1 MSSMAAIHLSNP
13 VTDLYGVGPAAEERL
28 AKLDIY
34 TIYDLIAFIPWRYD
48 DWSSVGTIGSF
59 DMNDRFDDNTGYD
72 LSFRGRISTNPSVNV
87 TSRKRPLSFF
97 VTDGTGRIKL
107 TFFNSP
113 YLAGKFALGDECFI
127 HGTVTMFNGQMQM
140 VNPYIEKAEKIEDN
154 ALVRPVYHLTN
165 GITSNNISKWVKT
178 ALKLCGDELLSCIP
192 RSIAE
197 QKGYV
202 SPREAYE
209 MAHFPASLE
218 EARKAREQLAYEEL
232 ILLGIG
238 MKLYSTGHGV
248 KEIAE
253 QVIPSGPDGI
263 DKESRQKWAV
273 IKNNLGF
280 ELTPDQSEAFRD
292 VQKDLMSTTPM
303 NRLIQGDVGSG
314 KTIVA
319 ALSMLITAL
328 MGKQAVLLVPTS
340 VLATQHYKTISG
352 LLENS
357 GMEPVLL
364 LGKTKPA
371 EKQAI
376 KEKIADG
383 SARVIIGTHALLT
396 EGITFKDLALVIA
409 DEQHRFGVKQREKL
423 LLKDQSEDGTVKSVH
438 NLIMTATPIPRTLAM
453 VIYGDMA
460 TSVIKQKP
468 KGRQEITTW
477 FVNSKK
483 SKAIEEMM
491 SVKLAAGEQVY
502 IVCAKIDKDEA
513 ESGVDDMIGEPLEG
527 DDTVTNVHEMKKIV
541 DSMSNLSQYSSA
553 VLYGSM
559 KEKDK
564 LETMERFISG
574 EIRIL
579 ISTTVIEVGVDN
591 PNANVMIVMDADRF
605 GLSTLHQL
613 RGRIGRG
620 DKKSFCLLVSESK
633 SELALSRMKMMCES
647 SDGFELA
654 EKDLELRGPGDFY
667 GTRQH
672 GIPTLRAANLYT
684 DMKIAS
690 EATESVNKII
700 EEGGEEAER
709 LNTAIRKMFE
719 LRFARK
725 MEQI

>member
-1 MSSMAAIHLSNP
+1 
-13 VTDLYGVGPAAEERL
+13 
-28 AKLDIY
+28 
-34 TIYDLIAFIPWRYD
+34 
-48 DWSSVGTIGSF
+48 
-59 DMNDRFDDNTGYD
+59 
-72 LSFRGRISTNPSVNV
+72 
-87 TSRKRPLSFF
+87 
-97 VTDGTGRIKL
+97 
-107 TFFNSP
+107 
-113 YLAGKFALGDECFI
+113 
-127 HGTVTMFNGQMQM
+127 MQM

-154 ALVRPVYHLTN
+154 ALVRPVYHLTA
-165 GITSNNISKWVKT
+165 GLTSNNISKWVKT

-192 RSIAE
+192 VSIAE
-197 QKGYV
+197 QKGFV
-202 SPREAYE
+202 PPKQAYE
-209 MAHFPASLE
+209 MAHFPSSLD
-218 EARKAREQLAYEEL
+218 EARRAREQLAYEEL

-238 MKLYSTGHGV
+238 MKLYSTGQGV

-253 QVIPSGPDGI
+253 QVIPSTPGGI
-263 DKESRQKWAV
+263 DRDSLLRWNV
-273 IKNNLGF
+273 IKSNLGF
-280 ELTPDQSEAFRD
+280 ELTSDQNAAFRD
-292 VQKDLMSTTPM
+292 VQTDLMNTTPM
-303 NRLIQGDVGSG
+303 NRLVQGDVGSG

-328 MGKQAVLLVPTS
+328 MNKQAVLLAPTS
-340 VLATQHYKTISG
+340 VLATQHYKTISQ
-352 LLENS
+352 LMRNS

-364 LGKTKPA
+364 LGKTKPS
-371 EKQAI
+371 EKFEI

-383 SARVIIGTHALLT
+383 TAKVIIGTHALLT
-396 EGITFKDLALVIA
+396 DDIKFRDLALVIA

-423 LLKDQSEDGTVKSVH
+423 LFKDEGKDGTVKSVH

-483 SKAIEEMM
+483 SKAIEEIM
-491 SVKLAAGEQVY
+491 SIKLAQGEQVY
-502 IVCAKIDKDEA
+502 IVCAKIDDEETEA
-513 ESGVDDMIGEPLEG
+513 SSDSIIGDPVAGDES
-527 DDTVTNVHEMKKIV
+527 VTSVFEMKKIV
-541 DSMSNLSQYSSA
+541 DSMSNLSQYSNA

-564 LETMERFISG
+564 LETMERFVSG
-574 EIRIL
+574 DIRIL

-620 DKKSFCLLVSESK
+620 DKKSFCLLVSESR
-633 SELALSRMKMMCES
+633 SELALARMKMMCES

-690 EATESVNKII
+690 EATEAVNAVI
-700 EEGGEEAER
+700 EAGGEEAAR
-709 LNTAIRKMFE
+709 LNDSIKKMFE

>member
-1 MSSMAAIHLSNP
+1 MTNIYLSNP
-13 VTDLYGVGPAAEERL
+13 VTDLYGIGPAAEEKL

-48 DWSSVGTIGSF
+48 DWSDVGTIGAF
-59 DMNDRFDDNTGYD
+59 DMNDRFDTGTGYD
-72 LSFRGRISTNPSVNV
+72 LSFRGTISTNPSVNI
-87 TSRKRPLSFF
+87 TSRKKPLSFF

-107 TFFNSP
+107 TFFNSQ
-113 YLAGKFALGDECFI
+113 YLAGKFSLGDECFI
-127 HGTVTMFNGQMQM
+127 HGTVSLFNGQMQM

-154 ALVRPVYHLTN
+154 ALVRPVYHLTA
-165 GITSNNISKWVKT
+165 GVTSNNISKWVKT
-178 ALKLCGDELLSCIP
+178 ALKLCGHELMSCIP
-192 RSIAE
+192 QSIAE
-197 QKGYV
+197 ERGFV
-202 SPREAYE
+202 SPLEAYE
-209 MAHFPASLE
+209 KAHFPASLE
-218 EARKAREQLAYEEL
+218 EARKVREQLAYEEL

-238 MKLYSTGHGV
+238 MKLYSAGHGI

-253 QVIPSGPDGI
+253 QVIPSDPRSI
-263 DKESRQKWAV
+263 DPQIAAKWSQ
-273 IKNNLGF
+273 IKGNLGF
-280 ELTPDQSEAFRD
+280 ALTNDQTTAFKD
-292 VQKDLMSTTPM
+292 VQTDLMSTTPM

-314 KTIVA
+314 KTMVA
-319 ALSMLITAL
+319 ALSMIITAL
-328 MGKQAVLLVPTS
+328 MGKQAVLLAPTS
-340 VLATQHYKTISG
+340 VLATQHYKTISK
-352 LLENS
+352 LMQNS

-364 LGKTKPA
+364 LGKTKPS
-371 EKQAI
+371 EKQEI
-376 KEKIADG
+376 KERIADG

-396 EGITFKDLALVIA
+396 DDISFKDLALVIA

-423 LLKDQSEDGTVKSVH
+423 LFKDTAVDGTVKSVH

-468 KGRQEITTW
+468 MGRQEITTW

-491 SVKLAAGEQVY
+491 SVKLSAGEQVY
-502 IVCAKIDKDEA
+502 IVCAKIDKDET
-513 ESGVDDMIGEPLEG
+513 ESGLDNMVGEPVDG
-527 DDTVTNVHEMKKIV
+527 DESVTSVFEMKKMV

-574 EIRIL
+574 DIKIL

-591 PNANVMIVMDADRF
+591 PNANVMIIMDADRF

-620 DKKSFCLLVSESK
+620 DKKSFCLLVSESR
-633 SELALSRMKMMCES
+633 SEIALQRMKMMCES
-647 SDGFELA
+647 SDGFALA

-684 DMKIAS
+684 DMKIAT
-690 EATESVNKII
+690 EACEAVNKII
-700 EEGGEEAER
+700 EAGGEEAER
-709 LNTAIRKMFE
+709 LNESIRQMFE

>member
-1 MSSMAAIHLSNP
+1 MAAIHLSSP
-13 VTDLYGVGPAAEERL
+13 VTDIYGIGPAAEDRL
-28 AKLDIY
+28 AKLDIF

-48 DWSSVGTIGSF
+48 DWSDVGTIASF
-59 DMNDRFDDNTGYD
+59 DMCDRLGSDNGYD
-72 LSFRGRISTNPSVNV
+72 LSFRGTITTNPSVNV
-87 TSRKRPLSFF
+87 TSRKKPLSFF
-97 VTDGTGRIKL
+97 VSDGTGRIKL
-107 TFFNSP
+107 TFFNSQ
-113 YLAGKFALGDECFI
+113 YLAGKFAYGDECFI
-127 HGTVTMFNGQMQM
+127 HGTVTLFNGQMQM
-140 VNPYIEKAEKIEDN
+140 VNPFIEKAGKIEDN
-154 ALVRPVYHLTN
+154 ALVRPVYHLTA
-165 GITSNNISKWVKT
+165 GLTSNNISKWVRT
-178 ALKLCGDELLSCIP
+178 ALKLCGHELLSCIP
-192 RSIAE
+192 ESIAE
-197 QKGYV
+197 QKGFV
-202 SPREAYE
+202 SPLEAYE

-218 EARKAREQLAYEEL
+218 EAKKAREQLAYEEL

-238 MKLYSTGHGV
+238 MKLYSSGHGV

-253 QVIPSGPDGI
+253 QVIPSDPSSI
-263 DKESRQKWAV
+263 DRESAMRWNR
-273 IKNNLGF
+273 IKSNLGF
-280 ELTPDQSEAFRD
+280 ALTDDQTTAFRD
-292 VQKDLMSTTPM
+292 VQTDLMSTVPM

-314 KTIVA
+314 KTMVA
-319 ALSMLITAL
+319 ALSMVITAI
-328 MGKQAVLLVPTS
+328 MGKQAVLLAPTS
-340 VLATQHYKTISG
+340 VLASQHYKTISR
-352 LLENS
+352 LLENC

-364 LGKTKPA
+364 LGKTKPSEKA
-371 EKQAI
+371 EI
-376 KEKIADG
+376 KKKIADG

-396 EGITFKDLALVIA
+396 DDISFKDLALVIA

-423 LLKDQSEDGTVKSVH
+423 LFKDTAKDGTVKSVH

-460 TSVIKQKP
+460 TSVIRQKP
-468 KGRQEITTW
+468 VGRQEITTW

-491 SVKLAAGEQVY
+491 SIKLSAGEQVY
-502 IVCAKIDKDEA
+502 IVCAKIDKDET
-513 ESGVDDMIGEPLEG
+513 ESGIDNMVGEPVDG
-527 DDTVTNVHEMKKIV
+527 DESVTSVFEMKKMV
-541 DSMSNLSQYSSA
+541 DSMSNLSQYQSA

-559 KEKDK
+559 KEKEK

-574 EIRIL
+574 DIKIL

-591 PNANVMIVMDADRF
+591 PNANVMIIMDADRF

-620 DKKSFCLLVSESK
+620 DKKSFCLLVSESR

-684 DMKIAS
+684 DMKIAN
-690 EATESVNKII
+690 EATEAVNKII
-700 EEGGEEAER
+700 EKGGEEAER
-709 LNTAIRKMFE
+709 LNDAIKKMFE

>member
-1 MSSMAAIHLSNP
+1 MPAIHLSNP
-13 VTDLYGVGPAAEERL
+13 VTDLYGIGPSAEEKL

-48 DWSSVGTIGSF
+48 DWSHLGTIASF
-59 DMNDRFDDNTGYD
+59 DMADRFDDSTGYD
-72 LSFRGRISTNPSVNV
+72 LSFRGTVSTNPSVNV
-87 TSRKRPLSFF
+87 TSRKKPLTFF
-97 VTDGTGRIKL
+97 VSDGTGRIRL
-107 TFFNSP
+107 TFFNSQ
-113 YLAGKFALGDECFI
+113 YLAGKFALGDECFV
-127 HGTVTMFNGQMQM
+127 HGSVTLFNGQMQM
-140 VNPYIEKAEKIEDN
+140 VNPYIEKAEKISDD
-154 ALVRPVYHLTN
+154 ALVRPVYHLTA

-178 ALKLCGDELLSCIP
+178 ALKLCGEELMSCIP
-192 RSIAE
+192 SRIAE
-197 QKGYV
+197 EKGFV
-202 SPREAYE
+202 SPLEAYE
-209 MAHFPASLE
+209 KAHFPSSLE
-218 EARKAREQLAYEEL
+218 DARKAREQLAYEEL

-248 KEIAE
+248 KEVAE
-253 QVIPSGPDGI
+253 QVIPSGSDGI
-263 DKESRQKWAV
+263 GRELQISWNQV
-273 IKNNLGF
+273 KNNLGF
-280 ELTPDQSEAFRD
+280 TLTADQASAFRD
-292 VQKDLMSTTPM
+292 VQTDLMSTVTM

-314 KTIVA
+314 KTAVA
-319 ALSMLITAL
+319 ALSMIITAL
-328 MGKQAVLLVPTS
+328 MGKQAVLLAPTS
-340 VLATQHYKTISG
+340 VLATQHFKTVYG
-352 LLENS
+352 LMKNT

-364 LGKTKPA
+364 LGKTKPS
-371 EKQAI
+371 EKQEI
-376 KEKIADG
+376 KEMIADG
-383 SARVIIGTHALLT
+383 RARVIIGTHALLT
-396 EGITFKDLALVIA
+396 DDVRFKDLALVIA
-409 DEQHRFGVKQREKL
+409 DEQHRFGVRQREKL
-423 LLKDQSEDGTVKSVH
+423 LFKDTAKDGTVKSVH

-468 KGRQEITTW
+468 AGRQEITTW

-491 SVKLAAGEQVY
+491 SIKLAAGEQVY
-502 IVCAKIDKDEA
+502 IVCAKIDKDETEA
-513 ESGVDDMIGEPLEG
+513 GSDSIIGEPVSG
-527 DDTVTNVHEMKKIV
+527 DDSVTSVFEMKKII

-564 LETMERFISG
+564 LDTMERFISG
-574 EIRIL
+574 DIKIL

-591 PNANVMIVMDADRF
+591 PNANVMIIMDADRF

-620 DKKSFCLLVSESK
+620 DKKSFCLLVSESR

-654 EKDLELRGPGDFY
+654 EKDLDLRGPGDFY

-684 DMKIAS
+684 DMKIAT
-690 EATESVNKII
+690 EATEAVNKVI
-700 EEGGEEAER
+700 EEGGEEAAR
-709 LNTAIRKMFE
+709 LNEAIRKMFE

>member
-1 MSSMAAIHLSNP
+1 MAAIHLSNP
-13 VTDLYGVGPAAEERL
+13 VTDLYGVGPSAEEKL

-48 DWSSVGTIGSF
+48 DWSKVGSIGSF
-59 DMNDRFDDNTGYD
+59 DMADRFDDNTGYD
-72 LSFRGRISTNPSVNV
+72 LSFRGTITTNPSVNI
-87 TSRKRPLSFF
+87 TSRKKPLSFF
-97 VTDGTGRIKL
+97 VSDGTGRIKL
-107 TFFNSP
+107 TFFNSQ
-113 YLAGKFALGDECFI
+113 YLAGKFSLGDDCFV
-127 HGTVTMFNGQMQM
+127 HGSVTLFNGQMQM
-140 VNPYIEKAEKIEDN
+140 VNPYIEKAEKISDD
-154 ALVRPVYHLTN
+154 ALVRPVYHLTA
-165 GITSNNISKWVKT
+165 GLTSNNISKWVST

-192 RSIAE
+192 ASIAE
-197 QKGYV
+197 QKGFV
-202 SPREAYE
+202 SPKEAYM

-218 EARKAREQLAYEEL
+218 DAGRAREQLAYEEL

-238 MKLYSTGHGV
+238 MKLYSSGHGI
-248 KEIAE
+248 KEVAE
-253 QVIPSGPDGI
+253 QVIPSGPNSI
-263 DKESRQKWAV
+263 SRDLAARWNQ
-273 IKNNLGF
+273 IKSNLGF
-280 ELTPDQSEAFRD
+280 ALTGDQTAAFRD
-292 VQKDLMSTTPM
+292 VQTDLMSTTPM
-303 NRLIQGDVGSG
+303 NRLIQGDVSSG
-314 KTIVA
+314 KTMVA

-328 MGKQAVLLVPTS
+328 MGKQAVLLAPTS
-340 VLATQHYKTISG
+340 VLASQHYKTLSG
-352 LLENS
+352 LMKDS

-364 LGKTKPA
+364 LGKTKASEKA
-371 EKQAI
+371 EI
-376 KEKIADG
+376 KDKIASG
-383 SARVIIGTHALLT
+383 EARVIIGTHALLT
-396 EGITFKDLALVIA
+396 DDIRFKDLALVIA

-423 LLKDQSEDGTVKSVH
+423 LFKDEGKDGTVKSVH
-438 NLIMTATPIPRTLAM
+438 NLVMTATPIPRTLAM

-460 TSVIKQKP
+460 TSVIREKP

-502 IVCAKIDKDEA
+502 IVCAKIDKDETEA
-513 ESGVDDMIGEPLEG
+513 GSDYLVGEPVGG
-527 DDTVTNVHEMKKIV
+527 DESVTSVFDMKKQV
-541 DSMSNLSQYSSA
+541 DSMSNLSQYKSA

-564 LETMERFISG
+564 LETMERFIAG
-574 EIRIL
+574 DIKIL

-591 PNANVMIVMDADRF
+591 PNANVMIIMDADRF

-620 DKKSFCLLVSESK
+620 DKKSFCLLVSESR

-684 DMKIAS
+684 DMKIAT
-690 EATESVNKII
+690 EATEAVNKII
-700 EEGGEEAER
+700 EAGGQEAER
-709 LNTAIRKMFE
+709 LNEAIKKMFE

-725 MEQI
+725 MEQL

>member
-1 MSSMAAIHLSNP
+1 MANIHLSNP
-13 VTDLYGVGPAAEERL
+13 VTDLYGIGPAAEERL

-48 DWSSVGTIGSF
+48 DWSQVGTIASF
-59 DMNDRFDDNTGYD
+59 DMGDRYDDNTGYD
-72 LSFRGRISTNPSVNV
+72 LSFRGTISTNPSVNI
-87 TSRKRPLSFF
+87 TSRKKPLTFF
-97 VTDGTGRIKL
+97 VSDGTGRIKL
-107 TFFNSP
+107 TFFNSQ
-113 YLAGKFALGDECFI
+113 YLAGKFSLGDECFV
-127 HGTVTMFNGQMQM
+127 HGSVTLFNGQMQM
-140 VNPYIEKAEKIEDN
+140 VNPYIEKAEKIGDD
-154 ALVRPVYHLTN
+154 ALVRPVYHLTA

-178 ALKLCGDELLSCIP
+178 ALKLCGNELLSCIP
-192 RSIAE
+192 ETIAKE
-197 QKGYV
+197 KGFV
-202 SPREAYE
+202 PPLEAYE
-209 MAHFPASLE
+209 KAHFPVSLE

-238 MKLYSTGHGV
+238 MKLYSAGHGI
-248 KEIAE
+248 KEVAE
-253 QVIPSGPDGI
+253 QVIPSGPNGI
-263 DKESRQKWAV
+263 DRNLLAKWNQ
-273 IKNNLGF
+273 IKGNLGF
-280 ELTPDQSEAFRD
+280 TLTSDQAAAFRE
-292 VQKDLMSTTPM
+292 VQTDLMSTVPM

-314 KTIVA
+314 KTMVA
-319 ALSMLITAL
+319 ALSMIITAL
-328 MGKQAVLLVPTS
+328 MGKQAVLLAPTS
-340 VLATQHYKTISG
+340 VLASQHYKTISK
-352 LLENS
+352 LMENS

-364 LGKTKPA
+364 LGKTRPS
-371 EKQAI
+371 EKQEI
-376 KEKIADG
+376 KAKIADG
-383 SARVIIGTHALLT
+383 SAGVIIGTHALLT
-396 EGITFKDLALVIA
+396 DDIVFKDLALVIA

-423 LLKDQSEDGTVKSVH
+423 LFKDTAKDGTVKSVH

-468 KGRQEITTW
+468 AGRREITTW

-502 IVCAKIDKDEA
+502 IVCAKIDKDET
-513 ESGVDDMIGEPLEG
+513 ESGLDDMVGEPVGG
-527 DDTVTNVHEMKKIV
+527 DETVTSVFEMKKQI
-541 DSMSNLSQYSSA
+541 DAMSNISQYSSA

-574 EIRIL
+574 DIKIL

-591 PNANVMIVMDADRF
+591 PNANVMIIMDADRF

-620 DKKSFCLLVSESK
+620 DKKSFCLLVSESR

-647 SDGFELA
+647 SDGFALA

-684 DMKIAS
+684 DMKIAT
-690 EATESVNKII
+690 EACEQVNKII
-700 EEGGEEAER
+700 EEGGEEADR
-709 LNTAIRKMFE
+709 LNDSIKKMFE

-725 MEQI
+725 MEQM

>member
-1 MSSMAAIHLSNP
+1 MAQVHLSNP
-13 VTDLYGVGPAAEERL
+13 VTDLYGIGPAAEERL

-48 DWSSVGTIGSF
+48 DWSDVGTIASF
-59 DMNDRFDDNTGYD
+59 DMTDRFGSDSGYD
-72 LSFRGRISTNPSVNV
+72 LSFRGTISTTPSVNI
-87 TSRKRPLSFF
+87 TNRKKPLSFF
-97 VTDGTGRIKL
+97 VSDGTGRIKL

-113 YLAGKFALGDECFI
+113 YLAGKFALGDECFV
-127 HGTVTMFNGQMQM
+127 HGTVSLFNGQMQM
-140 VNPYIEKAEKIEDN
+140 VNPYIEKAEKIEDD
-154 ALVRPVYHLTN
+154 ALVRPVYHLTA
-165 GITSNNISKWVKT
+165 GITSNNISKWVRT
-178 ALKLCGDELLSCIP
+178 ALKLCGHELMSCIP
-192 RSIAE
+192 KSIAE
-197 QKGYV
+197 QKGFV
-202 SPREAYE
+202 SPLEAYE
-209 MAHFPASLE
+209 MAHFPSSLE
-218 EARKAREQLAYEEL
+218 EARRAREQLAYEEL

-238 MKLYSTGHGV
+238 MKLYSAGHGV
-248 KEIAE
+248 KEVAE
-253 QVIPSGPDGI
+253 QVIPSGSNGI
-263 DKESRQKWAV
+263 DRESAMRWSQ
-273 IKNNLGF
+273 IKGNLGF
-280 ELTPDQSEAFRD
+280 TLTEDQASAFRD
-292 VQKDLMSTTPM
+292 VQTDLMSTVPM

-314 KTIVA
+314 KTMVA
-319 ALSMLITAL
+319 ALSMIITAI
-328 MGKQAVLLVPTS
+328 MGKQAVLLAPTS
-340 VLATQHYKTISG
+340 VLASQHYKTISRLMAG
-352 LLENS
+352 S

-364 LGKTKPA
+364 LGKTKPS
-371 EKQAI
+371 EKQEI
-376 KEKIADG
+376 KAKIADG

-396 EGITFKDLALVIA
+396 DDISYKDLALVIA

-423 LLKDQSEDGTVKSVH
+423 LFKDTAMDGTVKSVH

-460 TSVIKQKP
+460 TSVIRQKP
-468 KGRQEITTW
+468 MGRQEITTW

-491 SVKLAAGEQVY
+491 AVKLAAGEQVY
-502 IVCAKIDKDEA
+502 IVCAKIDKDET
-513 ESGVDDMIGEPLEG
+513 ESGIDNMVGEPVDG
-527 DDTVTNVHEMKKIV
+527 DESVTSVFEMKKTV
-541 DSMSNLSQYSSA
+541 DSMSNLSQYQSA

-564 LETMERFISG
+564 LETMERFIAG
-574 EIRIL
+574 DIKIL

-591 PNANVMIVMDADRF
+591 PNANVMIIMDADRF

-620 DKKSFCLLVSESK
+620 DKKSFCLLVSESR
-633 SELALSRMKMMCES
+633 SEIALQRMKMMCES
-647 SDGFELA
+647 SDGFTLA

-684 DMKIAS
+684 DMKIAN
-690 EATESVNKII
+690 EATEAVNRII

-709 LNTAIRKMFE
+709 LNDAIRKMFE

>member
-1 MSSMAAIHLSNP
+1 MANIHLSNP
-13 VTDLYGVGPAAEERL
+13 VTDLYGIGPAAEEKL

-48 DWSSVGTIGSF
+48 DWSDVGTIGAF
-59 DMNDRFDDNTGYD
+59 DMNDRFDTGTGYD
-72 LSFRGRISTNPSVNV
+72 LSFRGTISTNPSVNI
-87 TSRKRPLSFF
+87 TSRKKPLSFF

-107 TFFNSP
+107 TFFNSQ
-113 YLAGKFALGDECFI
+113 YLAGKFSLGDECFI
-127 HGTVTMFNGQMQM
+127 HGTVSLFNGQMQM

-154 ALVRPVYHLTN
+154 ALVRPVYHLTA
-165 GITSNNISKWVKT
+165 GVTSNNISKWVKT
-178 ALKLCGDELLSCIP
+178 ALKLCGHELMSCIP
-192 RSIAE
+192 QSIAE
-197 QKGYV
+197 ERGFV
-202 SPREAYE
+202 APLEAYE
-209 MAHFPASLE
+209 KAHFPASLE
-218 EARKAREQLAYEEL
+218 EARKVREQLAYEEL

-238 MKLYSTGHGV
+238 MKLYSAGHGI

-253 QVIPSGPDGI
+253 QVIPSDSRSI
-263 DKESRQKWAV
+263 DPQIAAKWSQ
-273 IKNNLGF
+273 IKGNLGF
-280 ELTPDQSEAFRD
+280 ALTNDQTMAFKD
-292 VQKDLMSTTPM
+292 VQTDLMSTTPM

-314 KTIVA
+314 KTMVA
-319 ALSMLITAL
+319 ALSMIITAL
-328 MGKQAVLLVPTS
+328 MGKQAVLLAPTS
-340 VLATQHYKTISG
+340 VLATQHYKTISK
-352 LLENS
+352 LMQNS

-364 LGKTKPA
+364 LGKTKPS
-371 EKQAI
+371 EKQEI
-376 KEKIADG
+376 KERIADG

-396 EGITFKDLALVIA
+396 DDINFKDLALVIA

-423 LLKDQSEDGTVKSVH
+423 LFKDTAVDGTVKSVH

-468 KGRQEITTW
+468 MGRQEITTW

-491 SVKLAAGEQVY
+491 SVKLSAGEQVY
-502 IVCAKIDKDEA
+502 IVCAKIDKDET
-513 ESGVDDMIGEPLEG
+513 ESGLDNMVGEPVDG
-527 DDTVTNVHEMKKIV
+527 DESVTSVFEMKKMV

-564 LETMERFISG
+564 LETMERFIYG
-574 EIRIL
+574 DIKIL

-591 PNANVMIVMDADRF
+591 PNANVMIIMDADRF

-620 DKKSFCLLVSESK
+620 DKKSFCLLVSESR
-633 SELALSRMKMMCES
+633 SEIALQRMKMMCES
-647 SDGFELA
+647 SDGFALA

-684 DMKIAS
+684 DMKIAT
-690 EATESVNKII
+690 EACEAVNKII
-700 EEGGEEAER
+700 EAGGEEAER
-709 LNTAIRKMFE
+709 LNESIRQMFE

>member
-1 MSSMAAIHLSNP
+1 MATIHLSNP
-13 VTDLYGVGPAAEERL
+13 VTDLYGIGPAAEEKL

-34 TIYDLIAFIPWRYD
+34 TVYDLIAFIPWRYD
-48 DWSSVGTIGSF
+48 DWSKLGTISSI
-59 DMNDRFDDNTGYD
+59 DMSGHYDDNQGYD
-72 LSFRGRISTNPSVNV
+72 LSFRGPISTNPTVNI
-87 TSRKRPLSFF
+87 TSRKKPLSFF
-97 VTDGTGRIKL
+97 VNDGTGRIKL
-107 TFFNSP
+107 TFFNSQ
-113 YLAGKFALGDECFI
+113 YLAGKFTLGDECFV
-127 HGTVTMFNGQMQM
+127 HGNATLFNGQMQM
-140 VNPYIEKAEKIEDN
+140 VNPYIEKAEKIENN
-154 ALVRPVYHLTN
+154 ALVRPVYHLTA
-165 GITSNNISKWVKT
+165 GITSNNISKWART
-178 ALKLCGDELLSCIP
+178 AMKLCGDELLSVIP
-192 RSIAE
+192 ASVAA
-197 QKGYV
+197 QKGFV
-202 SPREAYE
+202 SPKRVYE
-209 MAHFPASLE
+209 MAHFPSSLE
-218 EARKAREQLAYEEL
+218 EALKAREQLAYEEL

-238 MKLYSTGHGV
+238 MKLYSSGHGV
-248 KEIAE
+248 KEVAE
-253 QVIPSGPDGI
+253 QVIPSGPNGI
-263 DKESRQKWAV
+263 DRESAMKWNQ
-273 IKNNLGF
+273 IKSNLGF
-280 ELTPDQSEAFRD
+280 TLTSDQAAAFRD
-292 VQKDLMSTTPM
+292 VQTDLMSTVPM

-314 KTIVA
+314 KTMVA
-319 ALSMLITAL
+319 ALSMVITAL
-328 MGKQAVLLVPTS
+328 MGKQSVLLAPTS
-340 VLATQHYKTISG
+340 VLASQHYKTISK
-352 LLENS
+352 LMENS

-364 LGKTKPA
+364 LGKTKPSEKA
-371 EKQAI
+371 EI
-376 KEKIADG
+376 KEKIASG
-383 SARVIIGTHALLT
+383 TARVIIGTHALLT
-396 EGITFKDLALVIA
+396 DDIKYKDLALVIA

-423 LLKDQSEDGTVKSVH
+423 LFKDTVSEGMVKSVH

-468 KGRQEITTW
+468 AGRQEITTW

-491 SVKLAAGEQVY
+491 SVKLAAGEQIY
-502 IVCAKIDKDEA
+502 IVCAKIDRDETEA
-513 ESGVDDMIGEPLEG
+513 GSDNLIGEPVGG
-527 DDTVTNVHEMKKIV
+527 DDSVTSVFEMKNMV

-559 KEKDK
+559 KEKEK

-574 EIRIL
+574 DIKIL

-591 PNANVMIVMDADRF
+591 PNANVMIIMDADRF

-620 DKKSFCLLVSESK
+620 DKKSFCLLVSESR
-633 SELALSRMKMMCES
+633 SEFALQRMKMMCES

-684 DMKIAS
+684 DMKIAA
-690 EATESVNKII
+690 EATEAVNRII

-709 LNTAIRKMFE
+709 LNDAIKKMFE

>member
-1 MSSMAAIHLSNP
+1 MPAVHLSNP
-13 VTDLYGVGPAAEERL
+13 VTDLYGIGPSAEEKL

-48 DWSSVGTIGSF
+48 DWSHMGTISSIEMMDHYDDGS
-59 DMNDRFDDNTGYD
+59 GYD
-72 LSFRGRISTNPSVNV
+72 MSFRATVSTTPSVNPA
-87 TSRKRPLSFF
+87 SRKKTLSFF
-97 VTDGTGRIKL
+97 VSDGTGRIRL

-113 YLAGKFALGDECFI
+113 YLAGKFSVGDECFI
-127 HGTVTMFNGQMQM
+127 HGTASLFNGQMQM
-140 VNPYIEKAEKIEDN
+140 VNPYIEKAEKIGDTS
-154 ALVRPVYHLTN
+154 LVKPVYHLTA
-165 GITSNNISKWVKT
+165 GLSSNNISKWVRT
-178 ALKLCGDELLSCIP
+178 ALKLCGHELLSCIP
-192 RSIAE
+192 AAIAE
-197 QKGYV
+197 QKGFV
-202 SPREAYE
+202 SPQEVYE
-209 MAHFPASLE
+209 MAHFPGSLE
-218 EARKAREQLAYEEL
+218 EARRAREQLAYEEL

-248 KEIAE
+248 KEVAE
-253 QVIPSGPDGI
+253 QVIPSGHDGI
-263 DKESRQKWAV
+263 DRESLQKWKA

-280 ELTPDQSEAFRD
+280 ELTADQTAAFND
-292 VQKDLMSTTPM
+292 VQKDLMSSVPM

-314 KTIVA
+314 KTMVA

-328 MGKQAVLLVPTS
+328 MGKQAVLLAPTS
-340 VLATQHYKTISG
+340 VLATQHYKTISK
-352 LLENS
+352 LMQNS

-364 LGKTKPA
+364 LGKTKPS
-371 EKQAI
+371 EKALI

-383 SARVIIGTHALLT
+383 SAGVIIGTHALLT
-396 EGITFKDLALVIA
+396 DDIRFNDLALVIA

-423 LLKDQSEDGTVKSVH
+423 LFKDTAKDGTVKSVH

-460 TSVIKQKP
+460 TSVIRQKP
-468 KGRQEITTW
+468 AGRQEIKTW
-477 FVNSKK
+477 FVDSKK
-483 SKAIEEMM
+483 NRSIEDVMNA
-491 SVKLAAGEQVY
+491 KLSAGEQVY
-502 IVCAKIDKDEA
+502 IVCAKIDKDETEA
-513 ESGVDDMIGEPLEG
+513 DADNLIGEPVSG
-527 DDTVTNVHEMKKIV
+527 DDSVTSVFEMKKMV
-541 DSMSNLSQYSSA
+541 DSMPGLSGYSNA

-574 EIRIL
+574 EIKIL

-591 PNANVMIVMDADRF
+591 PNANVMIIMDADRF

-620 DKKSFCLLVSESK
+620 DKKSVCLLVSESR
-633 SELALSRMKMMCES
+633 SELALTRMKMMCES

-684 DMKIAS
+684 DMKIAT
-690 EATESVNKII
+690 EATEAVNRII

-709 LNTAIRKMFE
+709 LNNAIKKMFE

>member
-1 MSSMAAIHLSNP
+1 MATIHLSNP
-13 VTDLYGVGPAAEERL
+13 VTDLYGVGPSAEDKL

-48 DWSSVGTIGSF
+48 DWSQVGDIASVDLGG
-59 DMNDRFDDNTGYD
+59 RFDDNLGYD
-72 LSFRGRISTNPSVNV
+72 LSFRGTISTNPSVNF
-87 TSRKRPLSFF
+87 TNRKKPLSFF

-113 YLAGKFALGDECFI
+113 YLAGKFALGDECFV
-127 HGTVTMFNGQMQM
+127 HGSVTLFNGQMQM
-140 VNPYIEKAEKIEDN
+140 VNPYIEKTEKITDD
-154 ALVRPVYHLTN
+154 ALVRPIYHLTA
-165 GITSNNISKWVKT
+165 GLSSNNISKWVGT

-192 RSIAE
+192 QSIAE
-197 QKGYV
+197 QKGFV
-202 SPREAYE
+202 SPKEVYR
-209 MAHFPASLE
+209 MAHFPSSLE

-238 MKLYSTGHGV
+238 MKLYSKGSGI
-248 KEIAE
+248 KEVAE
-253 QVIPSGPDGI
+253 QVIPSGSI
-263 DKESRQKWAV
+263 SRELANKWNL
-273 IKNNLGF
+273 IKGNLGF
-280 ELTPDQSEAFRD
+280 TLTDDQANAFRD
-292 VQKDLMSTTPM
+292 VQSDLMLTTPM

-314 KTIVA
+314 KTMVA

-328 MGKQAVLLVPTS
+328 MGKQSVLLAPTS
-340 VLATQHYKTISG
+340 VLATQHYNTISRLMQG
-352 LLENS
+352 S

-364 LGKTKPA
+364 LGKTKPS
-371 EKQAI
+371 EKLEI
-376 KEKIADG
+376 KQKIADG
-383 SARVIIGTHALLT
+383 NARVIIGTHALLT
-396 EGITFKDLALVIA
+396 DDVKFNNLALVIA

-423 LLKDQSEDGTVKSVH
+423 LFKDEGYDGTVKSVH
-438 NLIMTATPIPRTLAM
+438 NLVMTATPIPRTLAM

-460 TSVIKQKP
+460 TSVIRQKP
-468 KGRQEITTW
+468 AGRQEITTW

-491 SVKLAAGEQVY
+491 SVKLSAGEQVY
-502 IVCAKIDKDEA
+502 IVCAKINQDEA
-513 ESGVDDMIGEPLEG
+513 ESGADCFIGDPVTG
-527 DDTVTNVHEMKKIV
+527 DDSVTNVFEMKKIV
-541 DSMSNLSQYSSA
+541 DSMSNLSQYKSA

-564 LETMERFISG
+564 LDTMEKFISG
-574 EIRIL
+574 DIKIL

-591 PNANVMIVMDADRF
+591 PNANVMIIMDADRF

-620 DKKSFCLLVSESK
+620 DKKSYCLLVSESR
-633 SELALSRMKMMCES
+633 SELALSRMKMMCET

-684 DMKIAS
+684 DMDIAT
-690 EATESVNKII
+690 EATEAVNRII

-709 LNTAIRKMFE
+709 LNEAIKKMFE

-725 MEQI
+725 MEQL

>member
-1 MSSMAAIHLSNP
+1 MAAIHLSNP
-13 VTDLYGVGPAAEERL
+13 VKDLYGVGPAAEEKL

-48 DWSSVGTIGSF
+48 DWSHVGTIGSF
-59 DMNDRFDDNTGYD
+59 DMNDRFADNTGFD
-72 LSFRGRISTNPSVNV
+72 LSFRGTISTNPSVNV

-97 VTDGTGRIKL
+97 VSDGTGRIKL
-107 TFFNSP
+107 TFFNSQ
-113 YLAGKFALGDECFI
+113 YLAGKFSLGDECFV
-127 HGTVTMFNGQMQM
+127 HGSVTLFNGQMQM
-140 VNPYIEKAEKIEDN
+140 VNPYIEKAEKIEDTS
-154 ALVRPVYHLTN
+154 LVRPVYHLTA
-165 GITSNNISKWVKT
+165 GLTSNNISKWVKT

-192 RSIAE
+192 ISIAE
-197 QKGYV
+197 QKGFV
-202 SPREAYE
+202 SPKEAYE

-218 EARKAREQLAYEEL
+218 DARRAREQLAFEEL

-238 MKLYSTGHGV
+238 MKLYSSGHGV
-248 KEIAE
+248 KEVAE
-253 QVIPSGPDGI
+253 QVIPSGPNGI
-263 DKESRQKWAV
+263 DGELLQKWKL
-273 IKNNLGF
+273 IKSNLGF
-280 ELTPDQSEAFRD
+280 TLTDDQASAFRD
-292 VQKDLMSTTPM
+292 VQTDLMSTTPM

-314 KTIVA
+314 KTMVA

-328 MGKQAVLLVPTS
+328 MGKQAVLLAPTS
-340 VLATQHYKTISG
+340 VLASQHYRTISK
-352 LLENS
+352 LMQNS

-364 LGKTKPA
+364 LGKTKPS
-371 EKQAI
+371 EKVEI

-383 SARVIIGTHALLT
+383 RARVIIGTHALLT
-396 EGITFKDLALVIA
+396 DDVKFKDLALVIA

-423 LLKDQSEDGTVKSVH
+423 LFKDTLNDGVVKSVH

-460 TSVIKQKP
+460 TSVIRQKP
-468 KGRQEITTW
+468 MGRQEITTW

-491 SVKLAAGEQVY
+491 SIKLAAGEQVY
-502 IVCAKIDKDEA
+502 IVCAKIDKDETEA
-513 ESGVDDMIGEPLEG
+513 GADNMIGDPVGE
-527 DDTVTNVHEMKKIV
+527 DDTVTNVFEMKKMV
-541 DSMSNLSQYSSA
+541 DQMSNLSQYSSA

-564 LETMERFISG
+564 LETMERFLAGDIK
-574 EIRIL
+574 IL

-591 PNANVMIVMDADRF
+591 PNANVMIIMDADRF

-684 DMKIAS
+684 DMKIAT
-690 EATESVNKII
+690 EATEAVNRII
-700 EEGGEEAER
+700 EQGGEEADR
-709 LNTAIRKMFE
+709 LNDAIKKMFE

>member
-1 MSSMAAIHLSNP
+1 MPAIHLSNP
-13 VTDLYGVGPAAEERL
+13 VTDLYGIGPSAEEKL

-48 DWSSVGTIGSF
+48 DWSHLGTIASF
-59 DMNDRFDDNTGYD
+59 DMADRFDDSTGYD
-72 LSFRGRISTNPSVNV
+72 LSFRGTVSTNPSVNV
-87 TSRKRPLSFF
+87 TSRKKPLTFF
-97 VTDGTGRIKL
+97 VSDGTGRIRL
-107 TFFNSP
+107 TFFNSQ
-113 YLAGKFALGDECFI
+113 YLAGKFTLGDECFV
-127 HGTVTMFNGQMQM
+127 HGSVTLFNGQMQM
-140 VNPYIEKAEKIEDN
+140 VNPYIEKAEKISDD
-154 ALVRPVYHLTN
+154 ALVRPVYHLTA

-178 ALKLCGDELLSCIP
+178 ALKLCGEELMSCIP
-192 RSIAE
+192 SRIAE
-197 QKGYV
+197 EKGFV
-202 SPREAYE
+202 SPLEAYE
-209 MAHFPASLE
+209 KAHFPSSLE

-248 KEIAE
+248 KEVAE
-253 QVIPSGPDGI
+253 QVIPSGSDGI
-263 DKESRQKWAV
+263 GRELQISWNQV
-273 IKNNLGF
+273 KNNLGF
-280 ELTPDQSEAFRD
+280 TLTADQASAFRD
-292 VQKDLMSTTPM
+292 VQTDLMSTVPM

-314 KTIVA
+314 KTAVA
-319 ALSMLITAL
+319 ALSMIITAL
-328 MGKQAVLLVPTS
+328 MGKQAVLLAPTS
-340 VLATQHYKTISG
+340 VLATQHFKTVYG
-352 LLENS
+352 LMKNT

-364 LGKTKPA
+364 LGKTKPS
-371 EKQAI
+371 EKQEI
-376 KEKIADG
+376 KEMIADG
-383 SARVIIGTHALLT
+383 RARVIIGTHALLT
-396 EGITFKDLALVIA
+396 DDVRFKDLALVIA
-409 DEQHRFGVKQREKL
+409 DEQHRFGVRQREKL
-423 LLKDQSEDGTVKSVH
+423 LFKDTAKDGTVKSVH

-468 KGRQEITTW
+468 AGRQEITTW

-491 SVKLAAGEQVY
+491 SIKLAAGEQVY
-502 IVCAKIDKDEA
+502 IVCAKIDKDETEA
-513 ESGVDDMIGEPLEG
+513 GSDSIIGEPVSG
-527 DDTVTNVHEMKKIV
+527 DDSVTSVFEMKKII

-564 LETMERFISG
+564 LDTMERFISG
-574 EIRIL
+574 DIKIL

-591 PNANVMIVMDADRF
+591 PNANVMIIMDADRF

-620 DKKSFCLLVSESK
+620 DKKSFCLLVSESR

-684 DMKIAS
+684 DMKIAT
-690 EATESVNKII
+690 EATEAVNKVI
-700 EEGGEEAER
+700 EAGGEEAER
-709 LNTAIRKMFE
+709 LNEAIKKMFE

>member
-1 MSSMAAIHLSNP
+1 MSAVHLSNP
-13 VTDLYGVGPAAEERL
+13 VTDLYGIGPAAEEKL

-59 DMNDRFDDNTGYD
+59 DIGSRLDDNTGYD
-72 LSFRGRISTNPSVNV
+72 LSFRGTVSTNPSVNI
-87 TSRKRPLSFF
+87 TNRKKPLTFF

-113 YLAGKFALGDECFI
+113 YLAGKFSLGDECFV
-127 HGTVTMFNGQMQM
+127 HGSVTLFNGQMQM
-140 VNPYIEKAEKIEDN
+140 VNPYIEKAKKIEDN
-154 ALVRPVYHLTN
+154 ALIRPVYHLTA

-178 ALKLCGDELLSCIP
+178 ALKLCGNELMSCIP
-192 RSIAE
+192 AKIAE
-197 QKGYV
+197 EKGFV
-202 SPREAYE
+202 EPLRVYE
-209 MAHFPASLE
+209 MAHFPSSLDD
-218 EARKAREQLAYEEL
+218 ARRAREQLAYEEL

-238 MKLYSTGHGV
+238 MKLYSQGHGI
-248 KEIAE
+248 KEIAD
-253 QVIPSGPDGI
+253 QVIPSGPNGI
-263 DKESRQKWAV
+263 DRNKLAKWNQ
-273 IKNNLGF
+273 IKGNLGF
-280 ELTPDQSEAFRD
+280 ALTADQTAAFRD
-292 VQKDLMSTTPM
+292 VQTDLMSTVPM

-314 KTIVA
+314 KTMVA
-319 ALSMLITAL
+319 ALSMIITAL
-328 MGKQAVLLVPTS
+328 MGKQAVLLAPTS
-340 VLATQHYKTISG
+340 VLATQHYKTISRLMQNTG
-352 LLENS
+352 I
-357 GMEPVLL
+357 EPVLL
-364 LGKTKPA
+364 LGKTKPS
-371 EKQAI
+371 EKSEI

-396 EGITFKDLALVIA
+396 DDIRYKDLALVIA

-423 LLKDQSEDGTVKSVH
+423 LFKDTAKDGTVKSVH

-460 TSVIKQKP
+460 TSVIRQKP
-468 KGRQEITTW
+468 MGRQEITTW

-491 SVKLAAGEQVY
+491 SIKLSAGEQVY
-502 IVCAKIDKDEA
+502 IVCAKIDKDET
-513 ESGVDDMIGEPLEG
+513 ESGMDNMVGEPVSG
-527 DDTVTNVHEMKKIV
+527 DDSVTSVFEMKKII
-541 DSMSNLSQYSSA
+541 DSMSDLSQYSSA

-574 EIRIL
+574 DIKIL

-591 PNANVMIVMDADRF
+591 PNANVMIIMDADRF

-620 DKKSFCLLVSESK
+620 DKKSFCLLVSESR

-647 SDGFELA
+647 SDGFALA

-684 DMKIAS
+684 DMKIAT
-690 EATESVNKII
+690 EACEAVNRII

-709 LNTAIRKMFE
+709 LNESIKKMFE

>member
-1 MSSMAAIHLSNP
+1 MASVHLSNP
-13 VTDLYGVGPAAEERL
+13 VTDIYGIGPSAEEKL

-34 TIYDLIAFIPWRYD
+34 TVYDLIAFIPWRYD
-48 DWSSVGTIGSF
+48 DWSEVGTISSF
-59 DMNDRFDDNTGYD
+59 DMADRYDENSGYD
-72 LSFRGRISTNPSVNV
+72 LSFRGKIATSPSVNV

-97 VTDGTGRIKL
+97 VSDGTGRIKL
-107 TFFNSP
+107 TFFNSS
-113 YLAGKFALGDECFI
+113 YLAGKFALGDECFV
-127 HGTVTMFNGQMQM
+127 HGSVTLFNGQMQM
-140 VNPYIEKAEKIEDN
+140 VNPYIEKAEKIGDDS
-154 ALVRPVYHLTN
+154 LVRPVYHLTA
-165 GITSNNISKWVKT
+165 GLTSNNISKWVKT

-192 RSIAE
+192 SRIAE
-197 QKGYV
+197 QKGFV
-202 SPREAYE
+202 SPAQAYA
-209 MAHFPASLE
+209 MAHFPSSLD
-218 EARKAREQLAYEEL
+218 EARRAREQLAYEEL

-253 QVIPSGPDGI
+253 QVIPSTPDKI
-263 DKESRQKWAV
+263 DRDSLTRWNV
-273 IKNNLGF
+273 IKSNLGF
-280 ELTPDQSEAFRD
+280 ELTADQNAAFRD
-292 VQKDLMSTTPM
+292 VQTDLMSTTPM

-314 KTIVA
+314 KTVIA

-328 MGKQAVLLVPTS
+328 MNKQAVLLAPTS
-340 VLATQHYKTISG
+340 VLATQHFKTVSQ
-352 LLENS
+352 LMSNS
-357 GMEPVLL
+357 GMEPVIL
-364 LGKTKPA
+364 LGKTKSS
-371 EKQAI
+371 EKAVI

-383 SARVIIGTHALLT
+383 TAKVIIGTHALLT
-396 EGITFKDLALVIA
+396 DDIRFKDLALVIA
-409 DEQHRFGVKQREKL
+409 DEQHRFGVRQREKL
-423 LLKDQSEDGTVKSVH
+423 LFKDEGSDGTVKSVH

-460 TSVIKQKP
+460 TSVIRQKP

-483 SKAIEEMM
+483 SKAIEEIM
-491 SVKLAAGEQVY
+491 SIKLAAGEQVY
-502 IVCAKIDKDEA
+502 IVCAKIDDNETEA
-513 ESGVDDMIGEPLEG
+513 GSDSIIGEPVDG
-527 DDTVTNVHEMKKIV
+527 DDSVTNVFEMKKTV
-541 DSMSNLSQYSSA
+541 DSMSKLSQYSSA
-553 VLYGSM
+553 ALYGSM

-564 LETMERFISG
+564 LETMERFAAGDIK
-574 EIRIL
+574 IL

-620 DKKSFCLLVSESK
+620 DKKSFCLLVSESR

-684 DMKIAS
+684 DMKIAT
-690 EATESVNKII
+690 EATEAVNKVI
-700 EEGGEEAER
+700 EEGGEEAAR
-709 LNTAIRKMFE
+709 LNDAIKKMFE

-725 MEQI
+725 MELI

>member
-1 MSSMAAIHLSNP
+1 MASVHLSSP
-13 VTDLYGVGPAAEERL
+13 VTELYGIGPSAEEKL
-28 AKLDIY
+28 AKLDIFSV
-34 TIYDLIAFIPWRYD
+34 YDLIAFIPWRYD
-48 DWSSVGTIGSF
+48 DWSNVGTISSY
-59 DMNDRFDDNTGYD
+59 DASSRFDDNAGFD
-72 LSFRGRISTNPSVNV
+72 LSFRGTVSTNPSVNV
-87 TSRKRPLSFF
+87 TSRKKPLSFF
-97 VTDGTGRIKL
+97 VSDGTGRIKL
-107 TFFNSP
+107 TFFNSQ
-113 YLAGKFALGDECFI
+113 YLAGKFSLGDECFV
-127 HGTVTMFNGQMQM
+127 HGSVTLFNGQMQM
-140 VNPYIEKAEKIEDN
+140 VNPYIEKAEKVGDD
-154 ALVRPVYHLTN
+154 ALVRPVYHLTA
-165 GITSNNISKWVKT
+165 GLTSNNISKWVRT

-192 RSIAE
+192 VSIAQ
-197 QKGYV
+197 QKGFV
-202 SPREAYE
+202 SPREVYE
-209 MAHFPASLE
+209 MAHFPSSLE
-218 EARKAREQLAYEEL
+218 DARRAREQLAYEEL

-238 MKLYSTGHGV
+238 MKLYSSGHGV
-248 KEIAE
+248 KEIAD

-263 DKESRQKWAV
+263 DSELIRKWNL
-273 IKNNLGF
+273 IKSNLGF
-280 ELTPDQSEAFRD
+280 ALTEDQTKAFRD
-292 VQKDLMSTTPM
+292 VQTDLMSTTPM

-314 KTIVA
+314 KTMVA
-319 ALSMLITAL
+319 ALSMMITAL
-328 MGKQAVLLVPTS
+328 MGKQAVLLAPTS
-340 VLATQHYKTISG
+340 VLASQHYKTISR
-352 LLENS
+352 LMQNS

-364 LGKTKPA
+364 LGKTKPS
-371 EKQAI
+371 EKADI

-383 SARVIIGTHALLT
+383 RAGVIIGTHALLT
-396 EGITFKDLALVIA
+396 DDVRFKDLALVIA

-423 LLKDQSEDGTVKSVH
+423 LFKDTAKDGTVKSVH
-438 NLIMTATPIPRTLAM
+438 NLVMTATPIPRTLAM

-460 TSVIKQKP
+460 TSVIRQKP
-468 KGRQEITTW
+468 VGRQEITTW

-491 SVKLAAGEQVY
+491 SIKLAAGEQVY

-513 ESGVDDMIGEPLEG
+513 EAGADNMVGEPVT
-527 DDTVTNVHEMKKIV
+527 DDESVTSVFEMKRTV

-564 LETMERFISG
+564 LDTMERFISG
-574 EIRIL
+574 DIKIL

-591 PNANVMIVMDADRF
+591 PNANVMIIMDADRF

-620 DKKSFCLLVSESK
+620 DKKSFCLLVSESR

-684 DMKIAS
+684 DMKIAA
-690 EATESVNKII
+690 EATEAVNRII
-700 EEGGEEAER
+700 EEGGDEAER
-709 LNTAIRKMFE
+709 LNDAIKKMFE

>member
-1 MSSMAAIHLSNP
+1 MANIHLSNP
-13 VTDLYGVGPAAEERL
+13 VTDLYGIGPAAEERL

-48 DWSSVGTIGSF
+48 DWSQVGTIASF
-59 DMNDRFDDNTGYD
+59 DMADRYDDNTGYD
-72 LSFRGRISTNPSVNV
+72 LSFRGTISTNPSVNI
-87 TSRKRPLSFF
+87 TSRKKPLTFF
-97 VTDGTGRIKL
+97 VSDGTGRIKL
-107 TFFNSP
+107 TFFNSQ
-113 YLAGKFALGDECFI
+113 YLAGKFSLGDDCFV
-127 HGTVTMFNGQMQM
+127 HGTVTLFNGQMQM
-140 VNPYIEKAEKIEDN
+140 VNPYIEKAEKIEDDS
-154 ALVRPVYHLTN
+154 LVRPVYHLTA

-178 ALKLCGDELLSCIP
+178 ALKLCGNELLSCIP
-192 RSIAE
+192 ERIAKE
-197 QKGYV
+197 KGFV
-202 SPREAYE
+202 SPLEVYE
-209 MAHFPASLE
+209 KAHFPASLE

-238 MKLYSTGHGV
+238 MKLYSTGHGI
-248 KEIAE
+248 KEVAE
-253 QVIPSGPDGI
+253 QVIPSGPNGI
-263 DKESRQKWAV
+263 DRNMLARWNQ
-273 IKNNLGF
+273 IKGNLGF
-280 ELTPDQSEAFRD
+280 TLTADQTAAFRE
-292 VQKDLMSTTPM
+292 VQTDLMSTVPM

-314 KTIVA
+314 KTMVA
-319 ALSMLITAL
+319 ALSMIITAL
-328 MGKQAVLLVPTS
+328 MGKQAVLLAPTS
-340 VLATQHYKTISG
+340 VLATQHYKTISK
-352 LLENS
+352 LMENS

-364 LGKTKPA
+364 LGKTKPS
-371 EKQAI
+371 EKQEI
-376 KEKIADG
+376 KAKIADG

-396 EGITFKDLALVIA
+396 DDIQFKDLALVIA

-423 LLKDQSEDGTVKSVH
+423 LFKDTARDGTVKSVH

-460 TSVIKQKP
+460 TSVIRQKP
-468 KGRQEITTW
+468 AGRQEITTW

-502 IVCAKIDKDEA
+502 IVCAKIDKDET
-513 ESGVDDMIGEPLEG
+513 ESGLDDMVGEPVGG
-527 DDTVTNVHEMKKIV
+527 DDSVTSVFEMKKTV
-541 DSMSNLSQYSSA
+541 DSMSNISQYKSA

-564 LETMERFISG
+564 LETMERFIAG
-574 EIRIL
+574 DIKIL

-591 PNANVMIVMDADRF
+591 PNANVMIIMDADRF

-620 DKKSFCLLVSESK
+620 DKKSFCLLVSESR

-647 SDGFELA
+647 SDGFALA

-684 DMKIAS
+684 DMKIAT
-690 EATESVNKII
+690 EACEAVNKII
-700 EEGGEEAER
+700 EEGGEEADR
-709 LNTAIRKMFE
+709 LNDSIKKMFE

-725 MEQI
+725 MEQM

>member
-1 MSSMAAIHLSNP
+1 MSAIHLSNP
-13 VTDLYGVGPAAEERL
+13 VTDLYGIGPSAEEKL

-48 DWSSVGTIGSF
+48 DWSHLGTISSV
-59 DMNDRFDDNTGYD
+59 DLTERFNDNTGYD
-72 LSFRGRISTNPSVNV
+72 LSFRGTVSTNPSVNV
-87 TSRKRPLSFF
+87 TSRKKPLTFF
-97 VTDGTGRIKL
+97 VSDGTGRIRL
-107 TFFNSP
+107 TFFNSQ
-113 YLAGKFALGDECFI
+113 YLAGKFALGDECFV
-127 HGTVTMFNGQMQM
+127 HGSVSLFNGQMQM
-140 VNPYIEKAEKIEDN
+140 VNPYIEKAEKVGDD
-154 ALVRPVYHLTN
+154 ALVRPVYHLTA
-165 GITSNNISKWVKT
+165 GITSNNISKWVRT
-178 ALKLCGDELLSCIP
+178 ALKLCGNELMSCIP
-192 RSIAE
+192 AKISE
-197 QKGYV
+197 EKGFV
-202 SPREAYE
+202 SPLEAYE
-209 MAHFPASLE
+209 KAHFPGSLE

-238 MKLYSTGHGV
+238 MKLYSSGHGV

-253 QVIPSGPDGI
+253 QVIPAGPGGTSPELQYSW
-263 DKESRQKWAV
+263 KQVR
-273 IKNNLGF
+273 NNLGF
-280 ELTPDQSEAFRD
+280 TLTSDQAAAFRD
-292 VQKDLMSTTPM
+292 VQTDLMSTTPM

-314 KTIVA
+314 KTAVA
-319 ALSMLITAL
+319 ALSMIITAL
-328 MGKQAVLLVPTS
+328 MGKQAVLLAPTS
-340 VLATQHYKTISG
+340 VLATQHFRTVSR
-352 LLENS
+352 LMQNS

-364 LGKTKPA
+364 LGKTKNS
-371 EKQAI
+371 EKQEI
-376 KEKIADG
+376 KEMIADG
-383 SARVIIGTHALLT
+383 RAKVIIGTHALLT
-396 EGITFKDLALVIA
+396 DDIKFNDLALVIA
-409 DEQHRFGVKQREKL
+409 DEQHRFGVKQREKHL
-423 LLKDQSEDGTVKSVH
+423 FKDTVKDGTVKSVH

-468 KGRQEITTW
+468 AGRQEITTW

-491 SVKLAAGEQVY
+491 GIKLAAGEQVY
-502 IVCAKIDKDEA
+502 IVCAKIDKDEMEA
-513 ESGVDDMIGEPLEG
+513 GSDSIIGEPVSG
-527 DDTVTNVHEMKKIV
+527 DDSVTSVFEMKKII

-564 LETMERFISG
+564 LDTMERFISG
-574 EIRIL
+574 DIRIL

-591 PNANVMIVMDADRF
+591 PNANVMIIMDADRF

-620 DKKSFCLLVSESK
+620 DKKSFCLLVSESR

-684 DMKIAS
+684 DMKIAT
-690 EATESVNKII
+690 EATEAVNKVI
-700 EEGGEEAER
+700 EEGGEEADR
-709 LNTAIRKMFE
+709 LNEAIKKMFE

>member
-1 MSSMAAIHLSNP
+1 MSEIHLSNP
-13 VTDLYGVGPAAEERL
+13 VTDIYGIGPAAGEKL

-48 DWSSVGTIGSF
+48 DWSSVGTIASVNMGS
-59 DMNDRFDDNTGYD
+59 RFDDNTGYD
-72 LSFRGRISTNPSVNV
+72 LSFRGTVSTNPSVNI
-87 TSRKRPLSFF
+87 TNRKKPLTFF

-127 HGTVTMFNGQMQM
+127 HGSVTLFNGQMQM

-154 ALVRPVYHLTN
+154 ALIRPVYHLTA
-165 GITSNNISKWVKT
+165 GLTSNNISKWVKT
-178 ALKLCGDELLSCIP
+178 ALKLCGNELLSCIP
-192 RSIAE
+192 DKIVQE
-197 QKGYV
+197 KGFADPLKV
-202 SPREAYE
+202 YE
-209 MAHFPASLE
+209 TAHFPVSLD

-238 MKLYSTGHGV
+238 MKLYSQGHGI
-248 KEIAE
+248 KEIAD
-253 QVIPSGPDGI
+253 QVIPSGPNGI
-263 DKESRQKWAV
+263 DRSLLARWNQ
-273 IKNNLGF
+273 IKGNLGF
-280 ELTPDQSEAFRD
+280 TLTADQAAAFRD
-292 VQKDLMSTTPM
+292 VQTDLMSTVPM

-314 KTIVA
+314 KTMVA
-319 ALSMLITAL
+319 ALSMIITAL
-328 MGKQAVLLVPTS
+328 MGKQAVLLAPTS
-340 VLATQHYKTISG
+340 VLATQHYKTISK
-352 LLENS
+352 LMQNS

-364 LGKTKPA
+364 LGKTKPS
-371 EKQAI
+371 EKTEI
-376 KEKIADG
+376 KAKIADG

-396 EGITFKDLALVIA
+396 DDIRYKDLALVIA

-423 LLKDQSEDGTVKSVH
+423 LFKDTAKDGTVKSVH

-453 VIYGDMA
+453 VVYGDMA
-460 TSVIKQKP
+460 TSVIRQKP
-468 KGRQEITTW
+468 MGRQEITTW

-491 SVKLAAGEQVY
+491 SIKLSAGEHVY
-502 IVCAKIDKDEA
+502 IVCAKIDKDET
-513 ESGVDDMIGEPLEG
+513 ESGLDNMVGEPVSG
-527 DDTVTNVHEMKKIV
+527 DDSVTSVFEMKKTI
-541 DSMSNLSQYSSA
+541 DSMSNLSQYTSA

-574 EIRIL
+574 DIKIL

-591 PNANVMIVMDADRF
+591 PNANVMIIMDADRF

-620 DKKSFCLLVSESK
+620 DKKSFCLLVSESR

-647 SDGFELA
+647 SDGFALA

-684 DMKIAS
+684 DMKIAT
-690 EATESVNKII
+690 EACEAVNKII

-709 LNTAIRKMFE
+709 LNESIKKMFE

>member
-1 MSSMAAIHLSNP
+1 MAQVHLSNP
-13 VTDLYGVGPAAEERL
+13 VTDLYGIGPAAEERL

-48 DWSSVGTIGSF
+48 DWSDMGTIASF
-59 DMNDRFDDNTGYD
+59 DMTDRLGSDVGYD
-72 LSFRGRISTNPSVNV
+72 LSFRGTISTNPSVNI
-87 TSRKRPLSFF
+87 TNRKKPLSFF
-97 VTDGTGRIKL
+97 VSDGTGRIKL

-127 HGTVTMFNGQMQM
+127 HGTVSLFNGQMQM

-154 ALVRPVYHLTN
+154 ALVRPVYHLTA
-165 GITSNNISKWVKT
+165 GITSNNISKWVRT
-178 ALKLCGDELLSCIP
+178 ALKLCGHELMSCIP
-192 RSIAE
+192 KSIAE
-197 QKGYV
+197 QKGFV
-202 SPREAYE
+202 SPLEAYE
-209 MAHFPASLE
+209 KAHFPGSLE
-218 EARKAREQLAYEEL
+218 EARRAREQLAYEEL

-238 MKLYSTGHGV
+238 MKLYSSGHGI
-248 KEIAE
+248 KEVAE
-253 QVIPSGPDGI
+253 QVIPSNPGGI
-263 DKESRQKWAV
+263 DRESAMKWSQ
-273 IKNNLGF
+273 IKGNLGF
-280 ELTPDQSEAFRD
+280 TLTDDQASAFRD
-292 VQKDLMSTTPM
+292 VQTDLMSTVPM

-314 KTIVA
+314 KTMVA
-319 ALSMLITAL
+319 ALSMIITAI
-328 MGKQAVLLVPTS
+328 MGKQAVLLAPTS
-340 VLATQHYKTISG
+340 VLASQHYRTISRLMAG
-352 LLENS
+352 S

-364 LGKTKPA
+364 LGKTRPS
-371 EKQAI
+371 EKQEI
-376 KEKIADG
+376 KAKIADG
-383 SARVIIGTHALLT
+383 SAKVIIGTHALLT
-396 EGITFKDLALVIA
+396 DDISYKDLALVIA

-423 LLKDQSEDGTVKSVH
+423 LFKDTARDGTVKSVH

-460 TSVIKQKP
+460 TSVIRQKP
-468 KGRQEITTW
+468 LGRQEITTW

-491 SVKLAAGEQVY
+491 AVKLAAGEQVY
-502 IVCAKIDKDEA
+502 IVCAKIDKDET
-513 ESGVDDMIGEPLEG
+513 ESGIDNMVGEPVDG
-527 DDTVTNVHEMKKIV
+527 DESVTSVFEMKKTV
-541 DSMSNLSQYSSA
+541 DSMSNLSQYQSA

-559 KEKDK
+559 KEKEK
-564 LETMERFISG
+564 LETMERFIAG
-574 EIRIL
+574 DIKIL

-591 PNANVMIVMDADRF
+591 PNANVMIIMDADRF

-620 DKKSFCLLVSESK
+620 DKKSFCLLVSESR
-633 SELALSRMKMMCES
+633 SEIALQRMKMMCES
-647 SDGFELA
+647 SDGFTLA

-684 DMKIAS
+684 DMKIAN
-690 EATESVNKII
+690 EATEAVNKII

-709 LNTAIRKMFE
+709 LNDAIRKMFE

>member
-1 MSSMAAIHLSNP
+1 MPAIHLSNP
-13 VTDLYGVGPAAEERL
+13 VTDLYGIGPSAEEKL

-48 DWSSVGTIGSF
+48 DWSHLGTIASF
-59 DMNDRFDDNTGYD
+59 DMADRFDDNTGYD
-72 LSFRGRISTNPSVNV
+72 LSFRGTVSTNPSVNV
-87 TSRKRPLSFF
+87 TSRKKPLTFF
-97 VTDGTGRIKL
+97 VSDGTGRIRL
-107 TFFNSP
+107 TFFNSQ
-113 YLAGKFALGDECFI
+113 YLAGKFSLGDECFV
-127 HGTVTMFNGQMQM
+127 HGSVTLFNGQMQM
-140 VNPYIEKAEKIEDN
+140 VNPYIEKAEKISDD
-154 ALVRPVYHLTN
+154 ALVRPVYHLTA

-178 ALKLCGDELLSCIP
+178 ALKLCGEELMSCIP
-192 RSIAE
+192 SRIAE
-197 QKGYV
+197 EKGFV
-202 SPREAYE
+202 SPLEAYE
-209 MAHFPASLE
+209 KAHFPSSLE

-248 KEIAE
+248 KEVAE
-253 QVIPSGPDGI
+253 QVIPSGSDGI
-263 DKESRQKWAV
+263 GRELQISWNQV
-273 IKNNLGF
+273 KNNLGF
-280 ELTPDQSEAFRD
+280 TLTADQASAFRD
-292 VQKDLMSTTPM
+292 VQTDLMSTVPM

-314 KTIVA
+314 KTAVA
-319 ALSMLITAL
+319 ALSMIITAL
-328 MGKQAVLLVPTS
+328 MGKQAVLLAPTS
-340 VLATQHYKTISG
+340 VLATQHFKTIYG
-352 LLENS
+352 LMKNT

-364 LGKTKPA
+364 LGKTKPS
-371 EKQAI
+371 EKQEI
-376 KEKIADG
+376 KEMIADG
-383 SARVIIGTHALLT
+383 RARVIIGTHALLT
-396 EGITFKDLALVIA
+396 DDVRFKDLALVIA
-409 DEQHRFGVKQREKL
+409 DEQHRFGVRQREKL
-423 LLKDQSEDGTVKSVH
+423 LFKDTAKDGTVKSVH

-468 KGRQEITTW
+468 AGRQEITTW

-491 SVKLAAGEQVY
+491 SIKLAAGEQVY
-502 IVCAKIDKDEA
+502 IVCAKIDKDETEA
-513 ESGVDDMIGEPLEG
+513 GSDSIIGEPVSG
-527 DDTVTNVHEMKKIV
+527 DDSVTSVFEMKKII

-564 LETMERFISG
+564 LDTMERFISG
-574 EIRIL
+574 DIKIL

-591 PNANVMIVMDADRF
+591 PNANVMIIMDADRF

-620 DKKSFCLLVSESK
+620 DKKSFCLLVSESR

-654 EKDLELRGPGDFY
+654 EKDLDLRGPGDFY

-684 DMKIAS
+684 DMKIAT
-690 EATESVNKII
+690 EATEAVNKVI
-700 EEGGEEAER
+700 EEGGEEAAR
-709 LNTAIRKMFE
+709 LNEAIRKMFE

>member
-1 MSSMAAIHLSNP
+1 MANIHLSNP
-13 VTDLYGVGPAAEERL
+13 VTDLYGIGPAAEERL

-48 DWSSVGTIGSF
+48 DWSQVGTIASF
-59 DMNDRFDDNTGYD
+59 DMADRYDDNTGYD
-72 LSFRGRISTNPSVNV
+72 LSFRGTISTNPSVNI
-87 TSRKRPLSFF
+87 TSRKKPLTFF
-97 VTDGTGRIKL
+97 VSDGTGRIKM
-107 TFFNSP
+107 TFFNSQ
-113 YLAGKFALGDECFI
+113 YLAGKFSLGDECFV
-127 HGTVTMFNGQMQM
+127 HGTVTLFNGQMQM
-140 VNPYIEKAEKIEDN
+140 VNPYIEKAEKIEDD
-154 ALVRPVYHLTN
+154 ALVRPVYHLTA

-178 ALKLCGDELLSCIP
+178 ALKLCGNELLSCIP
-192 RSIAE
+192 ERIAKE
-197 QKGYV
+197 KGFV
-202 SPREAYE
+202 SPLEVYE
-209 MAHFPASLE
+209 KAHFPASLE

-238 MKLYSTGHGV
+238 MKLYSAGHGI
-248 KEIAE
+248 KEVAE
-253 QVIPSGPDGI
+253 QVIPSGPNGI
-263 DKESRQKWAV
+263 DRNMLAKWNQ
-273 IKNNLGF
+273 IKGNLGF
-280 ELTPDQSEAFRD
+280 TLTADQTTAFRE
-292 VQKDLMSTTPM
+292 VQTDLMSTVPM

-314 KTIVA
+314 KTMVA
-319 ALSMLITAL
+319 ALSMIITAL
-328 MGKQAVLLVPTS
+328 MGKQAVLLAPTS
-340 VLATQHYKTISG
+340 VLATQHYKTISN
-352 LLENS
+352 LMENS

-364 LGKTKPA
+364 LGKTKPS
-371 EKQAI
+371 EKQEI
-376 KEKIADG
+376 KAKIADG

-396 EGITFKDLALVIA
+396 DDIEFKDLALVIA

-423 LLKDQSEDGTVKSVH
+423 LFKDTAKDGTVKSVH

-460 TSVIKQKP
+460 TSVIRQKP
-468 KGRQEITTW
+468 AGRQEITTW

-502 IVCAKIDKDEA
+502 IVCAKIDKDET
-513 ESGVDDMIGEPLEG
+513 ESGLDNMVGEPVGG
-527 DDTVTNVHEMKKIV
+527 DESVTSVFEMKKIV
-541 DSMSNLSQYSSA
+541 DSMSNISQYKSA

-574 EIRIL
+574 DIKIL

-591 PNANVMIVMDADRF
+591 PNANVMIIMDADRF

-620 DKKSFCLLVSESK
+620 DKKSFCLLVSESR

-647 SDGFELA
+647 SDGFALA

-684 DMKIAS
+684 DMKIAT
-690 EATESVNKII
+690 EACEAVNKII
-700 EEGGEEAER
+700 EEGGEEADR
-709 LNTAIRKMFE
+709 LNDSIKKMFE

-725 MEQI
+725 MEQM

>member
-1 MSSMAAIHLSNP
+1 MPTIHLSNP
-13 VTDLYGVGPAAEERL
+13 VTDLYGIGPAAEERL

-48 DWSSVGTIGSF
+48 DWSELGTIGSF
-59 DMNDRFDDNTGYD
+59 DMDARAGEDAGYD
-72 LSFRGRISTNPSVNV
+72 LSFRGTISTNPTVNV
-87 TSRKRPLSFF
+87 TSRKKPLSFF
-97 VTDGTGRIKL
+97 VNDGTGRIKL
-107 TFFNSP
+107 TFFNSS
-113 YLAGKFALGDECFI
+113 YLAGKFTLGDECFV
-127 HGTVTMFNGQMQM
+127 HGNVTLFNGQMQM
-140 VNPYIEKAEKIEDN
+140 VNPYIEKAEKIADD
-154 ALVRPVYHLTN
+154 ALVRPVYHLTA
-165 GITSNNISKWVKT
+165 GITSNNISKWVRT
-178 ALKLCGDELLSCIP
+178 ALKLCGNELLSVIP
-192 RSIAE
+192 ASIAE
-197 QKGYV
+197 KKGFV
-202 SPREAYE
+202 SPLEVYE

-218 EARKAREQLAYEEL
+218 EAKRAREQLAYEEL

-238 MKLYSTGHGV
+238 MKLYSSGHGV
-248 KEIAE
+248 REIAE
-253 QVIPSGPDGI
+253 QVIPSGPEGI
-263 DKESRQKWAV
+263 DRESAMRWRQ
-273 IKNNLGF
+273 IKGNMGF
-280 ELTPDQSEAFRD
+280 ALTADQAAAFRD
-292 VQKDLMSTTPM
+292 VETDLMSTTPM

-314 KTIVA
+314 KTMVA
-319 ALSMLITAL
+319 ALSMIITAL
-328 MGKQAVLLVPTS
+328 MGKQAVLLAPTS
-340 VLATQHYKTISG
+340 VLASQHYKTISN
-352 LLENS
+352 LLKGS

-364 LGKTKPA
+364 LGKTKPS
-371 EKQAI
+371 EKNEI
-376 KEKIADG
+376 KEKISDG

-396 EGITFKDLALVIA
+396 DDIRFSDLALVIA

-423 LLKDQSEDGTVKSVH
+423 LFKDTVKDGTVKSVH

-468 KGRQEITTW
+468 SGRQEITTW

-483 SKAIEEMM
+483 SKAIEEIL
-491 SVKLAAGEQVY
+491 SVKLSAGEQVY
-502 IVCAKIDKDEA
+502 IVCAKIDEDET
-513 ESGVDDMIGEPLEG
+513 ESGADNFVGAPLDG
-527 DDTVTNVHEMKKIV
+527 DDTVTSVMDMKKII
-541 DSMSNLSQYSSA
+541 DSMSNLSRYSSA

-564 LETMERFISG
+564 LETMERFIAG
-574 EIRIL
+574 DIKIL

-591 PNANVMIVMDADRF
+591 PNANVMIIMDADRF

-620 DKKSFCLLVSESK
+620 DKKSYCLLVSESK
-633 SELALSRMKMMCES
+633 SELALQRMKMMCES
-647 SDGFELA
+647 SDGFALA

-684 DMKIAS
+684 DMNIAG
-690 EATESVNKII
+690 EACDAVNKVI

-709 LNTAIRKMFE
+709 LNDAIKKMFE

>member
-1 MSSMAAIHLSNP
+1 MPAIHLSNP
-13 VTDLYGVGPAAEERL
+13 VTDLYGIGPSAEEKL

-48 DWSSVGTIGSF
+48 DWSHLGTIASF
-59 DMNDRFDDNTGYD
+59 DMADRFDDSTGYD
-72 LSFRGRISTNPSVNV
+72 LSFRGTVSTNPSVNV
-87 TSRKRPLSFF
+87 TSRKKPLTFF
-97 VTDGTGRIKL
+97 VSDGTGRIRL
-107 TFFNSP
+107 TFFNSQ
-113 YLAGKFALGDECFI
+113 YLAGKFTLGDECFV
-127 HGTVTMFNGQMQM
+127 HGSVTLFNGQMQM
-140 VNPYIEKAEKIEDN
+140 VNPYIEKAEKISDD
-154 ALVRPVYHLTN
+154 ALVRPVYHLTA

-178 ALKLCGDELLSCIP
+178 ALKLCGEELMSCIP
-192 RSIAE
+192 SRIAE
-197 QKGYV
+197 EKGFV
-202 SPREAYE
+202 SPLEAYE
-209 MAHFPASLE
+209 KAHFPSSLE

-248 KEIAE
+248 KEVAE
-253 QVIPSGPDGI
+253 QVIPSGSDGI
-263 DKESRQKWAV
+263 GRELQISWNQV
-273 IKNNLGF
+273 KNNLGF
-280 ELTPDQSEAFRD
+280 TLTADQASAFRD
-292 VQKDLMSTTPM
+292 VQTDLMSTVPM

-314 KTIVA
+314 KTAVA
-319 ALSMLITAL
+319 ALSMIITAL
-328 MGKQAVLLVPTS
+328 MGKQAVLLAPTS
-340 VLATQHYKTISG
+340 VLATQHFKTVYG
-352 LLENS
+352 LMKNT

-364 LGKTKPA
+364 LGKTKPS
-371 EKQAI
+371 EKQEI
-376 KEKIADG
+376 KEMIADG
-383 SARVIIGTHALLT
+383 RARVIIGTHALLT
-396 EGITFKDLALVIA
+396 DDVRFKDLALVIA
-409 DEQHRFGVKQREKL
+409 DEQHRFGVRQREKL
-423 LLKDQSEDGTVKSVH
+423 LFKDTAKDGTVKSVH

-468 KGRQEITTW
+468 AGRQEITTW

-491 SVKLAAGEQVY
+491 SIKLAAGEQVY
-502 IVCAKIDKDEA
+502 IVCAKIDKDETEA
-513 ESGVDDMIGEPLEG
+513 GSDSIIGEPVSG
-527 DDTVTNVHEMKKIV
+527 DDSVTSVFEMKKII

-559 KEKDK
+559 KEKNK
-564 LETMERFISG
+564 LDTMERFISG
-574 EIRIL
+574 DIKIL

-591 PNANVMIVMDADRF
+591 PNANVMIIMDADRF

-620 DKKSFCLLVSESK
+620 DKKSFCLLVSESR

-654 EKDLELRGPGDFY
+654 EKDLDLRGPGDFY

-684 DMKIAS
+684 DMKIAT
-690 EATESVNKII
+690 EATEAVNKVI
-700 EEGGEEAER
+700 EEGGEEAAR
-709 LNTAIRKMFE
+709 LNEAIRKMFE

>member
-1 MSSMAAIHLSNP
+1 MATIHLSNP
-13 VTDLYGVGPAAEERL
+13 VTDLYGIGPSAEEKL

-34 TIYDLIAFIPWRYD
+34 TIYDLITFIPWRYD
-48 DWSSVGTIGSF
+48 DWSNIGTISSF
-59 DMNDRFDDNTGYD
+59 DMSDHFDNNAGYD
-72 LSFRGRISTNPSVNV
+72 LSFRGTITTNPSVNV
-87 TSRKRPLSFF
+87 TSRKKPLSFF
-97 VTDGTGRIKL
+97 VSDGTGRIKL

-113 YLAGKFALGDECFI
+113 YLSGKFALGDECFV
-127 HGTVTMFNGQMQM
+127 HGSVTLFNGQMQM
-140 VNPYIEKAEKIEDN
+140 VNPYIEKTEKVEDS
-154 ALVRPVYHLTN
+154 ALVRPVYHLTA
-165 GITSNNISKWVKT
+165 GLTSNNISKWVKT

-192 RSIAE
+192 VSIAE
-197 QKGYV
+197 QKGFV
-202 SPREAYE
+202 PPRQAYE

-238 MKLYSTGHGV
+238 MKLYSSGHGV

-253 QVIPSGPDGI
+253 QVIPSGQGGI
-263 DKESRQKWAV
+263 DSDSLNRWRV
-273 IKNNLGF
+273 IKSNLGF
-280 ELTPDQSEAFRD
+280 ALTDDQTAAFRD
-292 VQKDLMSTTPM
+292 VQTDLMSTTPM

-314 KTIVA
+314 KTMVA

-328 MGKQAVLLVPTS
+328 MGKQAVLLAPTS
-340 VLATQHYKTISG
+340 VLATQHYKTISN
-352 LLENS
+352 LMRNS

-364 LGKTKPA
+364 LGKTKA
-371 EKQAI
+371 SEKTEI

-383 SARVIIGTHALLT
+383 RARVIIGTHALLT
-396 EGITFKDLALVIA
+396 DDIKFNDLALVIA

-423 LLKDQSEDGTVKSVH
+423 LFKDTLKDGTVKSVH
-438 NLIMTATPIPRTLAM
+438 NLIMTATP
-453 VIYGDMA
+453 
-460 TSVIKQKP
+460 TSVIRQKP

-491 SVKLAAGEQVY
+491 SIKLAAGEQVY
-502 IVCAKIDKDEA
+502 IVCAKIDTDEA
-513 ESGVDDMIGEPLEG
+513 EAGADNMIGEPVTG
-527 DDTVTNVHEMKKIV
+527 DDSVTSIFEMKKIV

-564 LETMERFISG
+564 LDTMEKFISG
-574 EIRIL
+574 DIKIL

-591 PNANVMIVMDADRF
+591 PNANVMIIMDADRF

-620 DKKSFCLLVSESK
+620 DKKSFCLLVSESR

-684 DMKIAS
+684 DMKIAT
-690 EATESVNKII
+690 EATEAVNRII
-700 EEGGEEAER
+700 EAGGEEADR
-709 LNTAIRKMFE
+709 LNDAIKKMFE

>member
-1 MSSMAAIHLSNP
+1 MSEIHLSNP
-13 VTDLYGVGPAAEERL
+13 VTDIYGIGPAAGEKL

-48 DWSSVGTIGSF
+48 DWSSVGTIASVNMGS
-59 DMNDRFDDNTGYD
+59 RFDDNTGYD
-72 LSFRGRISTNPSVNV
+72 LSFRGTVSTNPSVNI
-87 TSRKRPLSFF
+87 TNRKKPLTFF

-127 HGTVTMFNGQMQM
+127 HGSVTLFNGQMQM

-154 ALVRPVYHLTN
+154 ALIRPVYHLTA
-165 GITSNNISKWVKT
+165 GLTSNNISKWVKT
-178 ALKLCGDELLSCIP
+178 ALKLCGNELLSCIP
-192 RSIAE
+192 DKIVQE
-197 QKGYV
+197 KGFADPLKV
-202 SPREAYE
+202 YE
-209 MAHFPASLE
+209 TAHFPASLD

-238 MKLYSTGHGV
+238 MKLYSQGHGI
-248 KEIAE
+248 KEIAD
-253 QVIPSGPDGI
+253 QVIPSGPNGI
-263 DKESRQKWAV
+263 DRSLLARWNQ
-273 IKNNLGF
+273 IKGNLGF
-280 ELTPDQSEAFRD
+280 TLTADQAAAFRD
-292 VQKDLMSTTPM
+292 VQTDLMSTVPM

-314 KTIVA
+314 KTMVA
-319 ALSMLITAL
+319 ALSMIITAL
-328 MGKQAVLLVPTS
+328 MGKQAVLLAPTS
-340 VLATQHYKTISG
+340 VLATQHYKTISK
-352 LLENS
+352 LMQNS

-364 LGKTKPA
+364 LGKTKPS
-371 EKQAI
+371 EKTEI
-376 KEKIADG
+376 KAKIADG

-396 EGITFKDLALVIA
+396 DDIRYKDLALVIA

-423 LLKDQSEDGTVKSVH
+423 LFKDTAKDGTVKSVH

-453 VIYGDMA
+453 VVYGDMA
-460 TSVIKQKP
+460 TSVIRQKP
-468 KGRQEITTW
+468 MGRQEITTW

-491 SVKLAAGEQVY
+491 SIKLSAGEQVY
-502 IVCAKIDKDEA
+502 IVCAKIDKDET
-513 ESGVDDMIGEPLEG
+513 ESGLDNMVGEPVSG
-527 DDTVTNVHEMKKIV
+527 DDSVTSVFEMKKAI
-541 DSMSNLSQYSSA
+541 DSMSNLSQYTSA

-574 EIRIL
+574 DIKIL

-591 PNANVMIVMDADRF
+591 PNANVMIIMDADRF

-620 DKKSFCLLVSESK
+620 DKKSFCLLVSESR

-647 SDGFELA
+647 SDGFALA

-684 DMKIAS
+684 DMKIAT
-690 EATESVNKII
+690 EACEAVNKII

-709 LNTAIRKMFE
+709 LNESIKKMFE

>member
-1 MSSMAAIHLSNP
+1 MAAIHLSNP
-13 VTDLYGVGPAAEERL
+13 VTDIYGIGPAAEERL
-28 AKLDIY
+28 ARLDIY

-48 DWSSVGTIGSF
+48 DWSDIGTLASV
-59 DMNDRFDDNTGYD
+59 DMSDRFDDNSGYD
-72 LSFRGRISTNPSVNV
+72 ISFRGKITTSPSVNI
-87 TSRKRPLSFF
+87 TNRKKPLTFF
-97 VTDGTGRIKL
+97 VSDGTGRIKL
-107 TFFNSP
+107 TFFNSQ
-113 YLAGKFALGDECFI
+113 YLAGKFSLGDECFV
-127 HGTVTMFNGQMQM
+127 HGNITLFNGQMQM
-140 VNPYIEKAEKIEDN
+140 VNPYIEKAEKIGEDS
-154 ALVRPVYHLTN
+154 LVRPVYHLTA

-192 RSIAE
+192 ERIAK
-197 QKGYV
+197 QKGFV
-202 SPREAYE
+202 SPLKVYE
-209 MAHFPASLE
+209 MAHFPSSLE
-218 EARKAREQLAYEEL
+218 EARRAREQLAYEEL

-238 MKLYSTGHGV
+238 MKLYSSGHGI

-253 QVIPSGPDGI
+253 QVIPSGSDGI
-263 DKESRQKWAV
+263 DTDLKEKWKQ
-273 IKNNLGF
+273 IKGNLGF
-280 ELTPDQSEAFRD
+280 NLTADQTKAFKE
-292 VQKDLMSTTPM
+292 VQQDLMSTVPM

-314 KTIVA
+314 KTMVA
-319 ALSMLITAL
+319 ALSMVITAL
-328 MGKQAVLLVPTS
+328 MGKQAVLLAPTS
-340 VLATQHYKTISG
+340 VLASQHYKTISR
-352 LLENS
+352 LMRNS

-364 LGKTKPA
+364 LGKTKPS
-371 EKQAI
+371 EKQII
-376 KEKIADG
+376 KQKIADG
-383 SARVIIGTHALLT
+383 SAKVIIGTHALLT
-396 EGITFKDLALVIA
+396 DDISFKDLALVIA

-423 LLKDQSEDGTVKSVH
+423 LFTDTARDGTVKSVH

-460 TSVIKQKP
+460 TSVIRQKP
-468 KGRQEITTW
+468 VGRQEITTW

-491 SVKLAAGEQVY
+491 SVKLASGEQVY
-502 IVCAKIDKDEA
+502 IVCAKIDKDET
-513 ESGVDDMIGEPLEG
+513 ESGVDNLVGDPVGG
-527 DDTVTNVHEMKKIV
+527 DDSVTSVFEMKKIV

-559 KEKDK
+559 KEKEK
-564 LETMERFISG
+564 LETMERFIAG
-574 EIRIL
+574 DIKIL

-591 PNANVMIVMDADRF
+591 PNANVMIIMDADRF

-620 DKKSFCLLVSESK
+620 DKKSFCLLVSESR
-633 SELALSRMKMMCES
+633 SEIALQRMKMMCES

-684 DMKIAS
+684 DMKIAA
-690 EATESVNKII
+690 EACEEVNNVI

-709 LNTAIRKMFE
+709 LNESIKKMFE

-725 MEQI
+725 MEQF

>member
-1 MSSMAAIHLSNP
+1 MPAIHLSNP
-13 VTDLYGVGPAAEERL
+13 VTDLYGIGPSAEEKL

-48 DWSSVGTIGSF
+48 DWSHLETIASF
-59 DMNDRFDDNTGYD
+59 DMADRFDDSTGYD
-72 LSFRGRISTNPSVNV
+72 LSFRGTVSTNPSVNV
-87 TSRKRPLSFF
+87 TSRKKPLTFF
-97 VTDGTGRIKL
+97 VSDGTGRIRL
-107 TFFNSP
+107 TFFNSQ
-113 YLAGKFALGDECFI
+113 YLAGKFALGDECFV
-127 HGTVTMFNGQMQM
+127 HGSVTLFNGQMQM
-140 VNPYIEKAEKIEDN
+140 VNPYIEKAEKISDD
-154 ALVRPVYHLTN
+154 ALVRPVYHLTA

-178 ALKLCGDELLSCIP
+178 ALKLCGEELMSCIP
-192 RSIAE
+192 SRIAE
-197 QKGYV
+197 EKGFV
-202 SPREAYE
+202 SPLEAYE
-209 MAHFPASLE
+209 KAHFPSSLE

-248 KEIAE
+248 KEVAE
-253 QVIPSGPDGI
+253 QVIPSGSDGI
-263 DKESRQKWAV
+263 GRELQISWNHV
-273 IKNNLGF
+273 KNNLGF
-280 ELTPDQSEAFRD
+280 TLTADQASAFRD
-292 VQKDLMSTTPM
+292 VQTDLMSTVPM

-314 KTIVA
+314 KTAVA
-319 ALSMLITAL
+319 ALSMIITAL
-328 MGKQAVLLVPTS
+328 MGKQAVLLAPTS
-340 VLATQHYKTISG
+340 VLATQHFKTIYG
-352 LLENS
+352 LMKNT

-364 LGKTKPA
+364 LGKTKPS
-371 EKQAI
+371 EKQEI
-376 KEKIADG
+376 KEMIADG
-383 SARVIIGTHALLT
+383 RARVIIGTHALLT
-396 EGITFKDLALVIA
+396 DDVRFKDLALVIA
-409 DEQHRFGVKQREKL
+409 DEQHRFGVRQREKL
-423 LLKDQSEDGTVKSVH
+423 LFKDTAKDGTVKSVH

-468 KGRQEITTW
+468 AGRQEITTW

-491 SVKLAAGEQVY
+491 SIKLAAGEQVY
-502 IVCAKIDKDEA
+502 IVCAKIDKDETEA
-513 ESGVDDMIGEPLEG
+513 GSDSIIGEPVSG
-527 DDTVTNVHEMKKIV
+527 DDSVTSVFEMKKII

-564 LETMERFISG
+564 LDTMERFISG
-574 EIRIL
+574 DIKIL

-591 PNANVMIVMDADRF
+591 PNANVMIIMDADRF

-620 DKKSFCLLVSESK
+620 DKKSFCLLVSESR

-654 EKDLELRGPGDFY
+654 EKDLDLRGPGDFY

-684 DMKIAS
+684 DMKIAT
-690 EATESVNKII
+690 EATEAVNKVI
-700 EEGGEEAER
+700 EEGGEEAAR
-709 LNTAIRKMFE
+709 LNEAIRKMFE

>member
-1 MSSMAAIHLSNP
+1 MPAIHLSNP
-13 VTDLYGVGPAAEERL
+13 VTDLYGIGPSAEEKL

-48 DWSSVGTIGSF
+48 DWSHLGTIASF
-59 DMNDRFDDNTGYD
+59 DMADRFDDSTGYD
-72 LSFRGRISTNPSVNV
+72 LSFRGTVSTNPSVNV
-87 TSRKRPLSFF
+87 TSRKKPLTFF
-97 VTDGTGRIKL
+97 VSDGTGRIRL
-107 TFFNSP
+107 TFFNSQ
-113 YLAGKFALGDECFI
+113 YLAGKFTLGDECFV
-127 HGTVTMFNGQMQM
+127 HGSVTLFNGQMQM
-140 VNPYIEKAEKIEDN
+140 VNPYIEKAEKISDD
-154 ALVRPVYHLTN
+154 ALVRPVYHLTA

-178 ALKLCGDELLSCIP
+178 ALKLCGEELMSCIP
-192 RSIAE
+192 SRIAE
-197 QKGYV
+197 EKGFV
-202 SPREAYE
+202 SPLEAYE
-209 MAHFPASLE
+209 KAHFPSSLE

-238 MKLYSTGHGV
+238 MKLYSNGHGV
-248 KEIAE
+248 KEVAE
-253 QVIPSGPDGI
+253 QVIPSGSDGI
-263 DKESRQKWAV
+263 GRELQISWNQV
-273 IKNNLGF
+273 KNNLGF
-280 ELTPDQSEAFRD
+280 TLTADQASAFRD
-292 VQKDLMSTTPM
+292 VQTDLMSTVPM

-314 KTIVA
+314 KTAVA
-319 ALSMLITAL
+319 ALSMIITAL
-328 MGKQAVLLVPTS
+328 MGKQAVLLAPTS
-340 VLATQHYKTISG
+340 VLATQHFKTVYG
-352 LLENS
+352 LMKNT

-364 LGKTKPA
+364 LGKTKPS
-371 EKQAI
+371 EKQEI
-376 KEKIADG
+376 KEMIADG
-383 SARVIIGTHALLT
+383 RARVIIGTHALLT
-396 EGITFKDLALVIA
+396 DDVRFNDLALVIA
-409 DEQHRFGVKQREKL
+409 DEQHRFGVRQREKL
-423 LLKDQSEDGTVKSVH
+423 LFKDTAKDGTVKSVH

-468 KGRQEITTW
+468 AGRQEITTW

-491 SVKLAAGEQVY
+491 SIKLAAGEQVY
-502 IVCAKIDKDEA
+502 IVCAKIDKDETEA
-513 ESGVDDMIGEPLEG
+513 GSDSIIGEPVSG
-527 DDTVTNVHEMKKIV
+527 DDSVTSVFEMKKII

-564 LETMERFISG
+564 LDTMERFISG
-574 EIRIL
+574 DIKIL

-591 PNANVMIVMDADRF
+591 PNANVMIIMDADRF

-620 DKKSFCLLVSESK
+620 DKKSFCLLVSESR

-654 EKDLELRGPGDFY
+654 EKDLDLRGPGDFY

-684 DMKIAS
+684 DMKIAT
-690 EATESVNKII
+690 EATEAVNKVI
-700 EEGGEEAER
+700 EEGGEEAAR
-709 LNTAIRKMFE
+709 LNEAIRKMFE

>member
-1 MSSMAAIHLSNP
+1 MANIHLSNP
-13 VTDLYGVGPAAEERL
+13 VTDLYGIGPAAEERL

-48 DWSSVGTIGSF
+48 DWSQVGTIASF
-59 DMNDRFDDNTGYD
+59 DMADRYDDNTGYD
-72 LSFRGRISTNPSVNV
+72 LSFRGTISTNPSVNI
-87 TSRKRPLSFF
+87 TSRKKPLTFF
-97 VTDGTGRIKL
+97 VSDGTGRIKM
-107 TFFNSP
+107 TFFNSQ
-113 YLAGKFALGDECFI
+113 YLAGKFSLGDECFV
-127 HGTVTMFNGQMQM
+127 HGTVTLFNGQMQM
-140 VNPYIEKAEKIEDN
+140 VNPYIEKAEKIEDD
-154 ALVRPVYHLTN
+154 ALVRPVYHLTA

-178 ALKLCGDELLSCIP
+178 ALKLCGNELLSCIP
-192 RSIAE
+192 ERIAKE
-197 QKGYV
+197 KGFV
-202 SPREAYE
+202 SPLEVYE
-209 MAHFPASLE
+209 KAHFPASLE

-238 MKLYSTGHGV
+238 MKLYSAGHGI
-248 KEIAE
+248 KEVAE
-253 QVIPSGPDGI
+253 QVIPSGPNGI
-263 DKESRQKWAV
+263 DRNMLARWNQ
-273 IKNNLGF
+273 IKGNLGF
-280 ELTPDQSEAFRD
+280 TLTADQTAAFRE
-292 VQKDLMSTTPM
+292 VQTDLMSTVPM

-314 KTIVA
+314 KTMVA
-319 ALSMLITAL
+319 ALSMIITAL
-328 MGKQAVLLVPTS
+328 MGKQAVLLAPTS
-340 VLATQHYKTISG
+340 VLATQHYKTISN
-352 LLENS
+352 LMENS

-364 LGKTKPA
+364 LGKTKPS
-371 EKQAI
+371 EKQEI
-376 KEKIADG
+376 KAKIADG

-396 EGITFKDLALVIA
+396 DDIEFKDLALVIA

-423 LLKDQSEDGTVKSVH
+423 LFKDTAKDGTVKSVH

-460 TSVIKQKP
+460 TSVIRQKP
-468 KGRQEITTW
+468 AGRQEITTW

-502 IVCAKIDKDEA
+502 IVCAKIDKDET
-513 ESGVDDMIGEPLEG
+513 ESGLDNMVGEPVGG
-527 DDTVTNVHEMKKIV
+527 DESVTSVFEMKKTV
-541 DSMSNLSQYSSA
+541 DSMSNISQYKSA

-564 LETMERFISG
+564 LETMERFIAG
-574 EIRIL
+574 DIKIL

-591 PNANVMIVMDADRF
+591 PNANVMIIMDADRF

-620 DKKSFCLLVSESK
+620 DKKSFCLLVSESR

-647 SDGFELA
+647 SDGFALA

-684 DMKIAS
+684 DMKIAT
-690 EATESVNKII
+690 EACEAVNKII
-700 EEGGEEAER
+700 EEGGEEADR
-709 LNTAIRKMFE
+709 LNDSIKKMFE

-725 MEQI
+725 MEQM